1 MIIEHAERF
10 GLAQLHQL
18 RGRVGRGGEESSCLL
33 IYDRSAGHTGLERL
47 SILRENDDGF
57 VIAESDLKM
66 RGSGD
71 LIGLA
76 QSGLPQFKIAD
87 LSIHGNLM
95 QVAYDDAR
103 IVINNDPNLK
113 SERGKAIK
121 TLLYLMKKEESI
133 RLISVG

>member
-1 MIIEHAERF
+1 
-10 GLAQLHQL
+10 
-18 RGRVGRGGEESSCLL
+18 
-33 IYDRSAGHTGLERL
+33 
-47 SILRENDDGF
+47 
-57 VIAESDLKM
+57 M

-87 LSIHGNLM
+87 LSIHLNLM
-95 QVAYDDAR
+95 QIAYDDAR
-103 IVINNDPNLK
+103 ITINNDPNLE

-121 TLLYLMKKEESI
+121 NLLYLMKKEESI